1 MKLIK
6 GLVRRISTFI
16 GRKEERLETSKL
28 VGLYLSQTNGKDG
41 VATDFNQSRQRR
53 NGKYSHN
60 RERA

>member
-1 MKLIK
+1 MKLIT
-6 GLVRRISTFI
+6 GLTRTFSNFFGRRE
-16 GRKEERLETSKL
+16 KRLDESKL

-41 VATDFNQSRQRR
+41 IAPEYNQSRQRR